1 MICYRITNLVTGK
14 VYVGVTTSS
23 IEQRF
28 KEHCWAAIRGEQN
41 VLYKSMRKHGVENF
55 IVEEFA
61 SAIGTAENLYALERQ
76 LIAQESTE
84 LPHGYNMTSGGEN
97 PPSQAGKVSH
107 QKGKKLSVER
117 KQKLNTA
124 GLELGRAWN
133 KGLTLP
139 AMDTTVKA
147 AISRTLKG
155 RAKPEGFADK
165 IKQSWIK
172 RRAAN
177 EVARKILSNLTNK
190 ETHHGVPS

>member
-14 VYVGVTTSS
+14 IYVGVTTSS

-28 KEHCWAAIRGEQN
+28 KEHCWAATRGEQN

-61 SAIGTAENLYALERQ
+61 SAIGTAENLYALEQ
-76 LIAQESTE
+76 ELIAQENTE

-124 GLELGRAWN
+124 GLKLGRAWN

-139 AMDTTVKA
+139 AMNATVKA
-147 AISRTLKG
+147 SISKTLKG